1 MYDDSWY
8 SFVPEVAKTAAS
20 TVKNA
25 GHRRK
30 ESLLQQPNG
39 TIQPSEAPEPLS
51 RLLEDPEDDDD
62 PPEPVL
68 ARRAKSYSD
77 FYHVVRAQL
86 AKDAHK
92 KREDRKRRKDK
103 SLEALMIAA
112 NVDNIPVPRRPVL
125 DQYNDELLQASQH
138 EYLYGANPVRPSHR
152 SPANHSES
160 IYKDQLDLTERHLE
174 ALIVDTNASLDLL
187 TTLSNSFQ
195 AVETQTTSFQSQCE
209 DLIDEQKRLQELAD
223 EVGTDLYFY
232 TYLDNVTRRLNAPGA
247 GRLVED
253 VVFGEVLDN
262 LNACID
268 FMTKHVGH
276 TGSPTH
282 QHADMTN
289 KIAYISRR
297 RLLPRTI
304 RIPADESTP
313 SARGRSQQPAQEHLR
328 RNRQTHRGVQVRGHP
343 PCSCVRPLCRNDR
356 RHLFSAA
363 QHPQGHAQRL

>member
-51 RLLEDPEDDDD
+51 RLLEDPQDNND
-62 PPEPVL
+62 PPEPAL

-112 NVDNIPVPRRPVL
+112 NVDNWLAANVDNMPVPRRPVL
-125 DQYNDELLQASQH
+125 DQYNDQLLEASQH
-138 EYLYGANPVRPSHR
+138 EYL
-152 SPANHSES
+152 
-160 IYKDQLDLTERHLE
+160 IYKDQLELTERHLD

-209 DLIDEQKRLQELAD
+209 DLIDEQKRLQKLAD
-223 EVGTDLYFY
+223 DVGTDLYFY

-253 VVFGEVLDN
+253 AVFGEVLDN
-262 LNACID
+262 LNSCID
-268 FMTKHVGH
+268 FMTKHVCSTACLKCQHANTRGGGKSLH
-276 TGSPTH
+276 TATPTLTSHDTNPSSRKRSICSRSVSATGSRTSPTKSP
-282 QHADMTN
+282 N
-289 KIAYISRR
+289 PSRR
-297 RLLPRTI
+297 PSPRLPAMLLRT
-304 RIPADESTP
+304 A
-313 SARGRSQQPAQEHLR
+313 ALLR
-328 RNRQTHRGVQVRGHP
+328 
-343 PCSCVRPLCRNDR
+343 
-356 RHLFSAA
+356 
-363 QHPQGHAQRL
+363 